1 MTLPKKKLSD
11 GELEVMLAIWDAE
24 GPVTSSE
31 ILQQIRQKRSWGLS
45 TLMTV
50 LARLVD
56 KGYLL
61 CDRSTGSNLYS
72 PLVGE
77 QDYKAAESRSF
88 FQRLWG
94 SSLPKLVANLY
105 QSGAIS
111 DKDLDE
117 LQALLDQTRKED

>member
-45 TLMTV
+45 TLITV

-61 CDRSTGSNLYS
+61 CDLSTGSNL
-72 PLVGE
+72 
-77 QDYKAAESRSF
+77 
-88 FQRLWG
+88 
-94 SSLPKLVANLY
+94 
-105 QSGAIS
+105 
-111 DKDLDE
+111 
-117 LQALLDQTRKED
+117 